1 MPKTQQF
8 NEEQLKPGADRA
20 GEGLKTG
27 ADRASK
33 GLQNAADQVSQQA
46 GMHCSKLLHM
56 MLHVVINIWSIMT
69 CCQNTCA
76 VVAFCTVNLSR
87 SASKLHYGMAFE
99 QRGSAPMCGVRA
111 SFKFVFGSVLQ
122 LFHYQSQFC
131 TESSQVLQNMY
142 CTYAEPTAKKF
153 TEGQLKPAADKVA
166 ANAKPTADRFNNEQ
180 LLPAADKIAQN
191 AKPTADKLTEGQIK
205 PAAQKIHDEA
215 VPRTKDFTEG
225 TLQPG
230 AKRLADNAE
239 PMADKLIKQG
249 VEPLADVRTLP
260 ASCFCLH
267 CSLTT
272 SAWVPSMLPLVH
284 NPRL

>member
-1 MPKTQQF
+1 MYVK
-8 NEEQLKPGADRA
+8 
-20 GEGLKTG
+20 
-27 ADRASK
+27 
-33 GLQNAADQVSQQA
+33 
-46 GMHCSKLLHM
+46 
-56 MLHVVINIWSIMT
+56 W
-69 CCQNTCA
+69 
-76 VVAFCTVNLSR
+76 
-87 SASKLHYGMAFE
+87 
-99 QRGSAPMCGVRA
+99 
-111 SFKFVFGSVLQ
+111 
-122 LFHYQSQFC
+122 
-131 TESSQVLQNMY
+131 Y
-142 CTYAEPTAKKF
+142 CTHAEPTAKKF

-249 VEPLADVRTLP
+249 VEPLADVSTSP
-260 ASCFCLH
+260 ASCFCSHFSHFCLGVINVTAH
-267 CSLTT
+267 TLMLCCKVLGSSTSSKTMQTHDRISLCCYGRQD
-272 SAWVPSMLPLVH
+272 
-284 NPRL
+284 NG